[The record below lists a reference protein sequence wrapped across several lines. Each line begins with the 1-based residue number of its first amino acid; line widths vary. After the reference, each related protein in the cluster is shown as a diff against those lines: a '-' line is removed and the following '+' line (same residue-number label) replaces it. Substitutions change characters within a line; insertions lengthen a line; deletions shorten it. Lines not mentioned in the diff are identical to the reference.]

1 MILKEIQNH
10 FTDVRSKAKSKERV
24 GPLKDSAGN
33 VTDDDCK
40 MCNVLNSFFD
50 SVFTKENIESIPAV
64 THVFNC
70 EHSQKLSNIIV
81 TSDDVLNTIT
91 KLKDGKAPGN
101 DGLTTEFLKR
111 LASEISEPLTMI
123 YNKSLLE
130 GVVPYERKQAN
141 VTSLFKKGSKSEPGN
156 YRPVSLTSYLGKILG
171 NIKG

>member
-1 MILKEIQNH
+1 
-10 FTDVRSKAKSKERV
+10 
-24 GPLKDSAGN
+24 
-33 VTDDDCK
+33 
-40 MCNVLNSFFD
+40 
-50 SVFTKENIESIPAV
+50 
-64 THVFNC
+64 
-70 EHSQKLSNIIV
+70 
-81 TSDDVLNTIT
+81 
-91 KLKDGKAPGN
+91 
-101 DGLTTEFLKR
+101 